1 MGKSVR
7 KCEKKGGGE
16 GCHEKVISHFFPP
29 SVQTERQ
36 KRGIKKKKTAVLV
49 DTSYKFFSC
58 LLGILLSISIMSK
71 RGEGLTPHIFRR
83 TVRSPGLAIG
93 CVEYVCIG

>member
-16 GCHEKVISHFFPP
+16 GGGHEKVISHFFPP

-36 KRGIKKKKTAVLV
+36 KRGIKKNCCT
-49 DTSYKFFSC
+49 
-58 LLGILLSISIMSK
+58 G
-71 RGEGLTPHIFRR
+71 
-83 TVRSPGLAIG
+83 
-93 CVEYVCIG
+93 

>member
-1 MGKSVR
+1 VYKLKGK
-7 KCEKKGGGE
+7 KEE
-16 GCHEKVISHFFPP
+16 L
-29 SVQTERQ
+29 
-36 KRGIKKKKTAVLV
+36 KKKTAVLV

-71 RGEGLTPHIFRR
+71 RGEGLTPRIFRR